1 VTVNGWFSIFR
12 LARQAGMPV
21 FSSSALRFSKDTQ
34 AVRQGKIGKVTYAET
49 YGSCE
54 LEPHHP
60 DLFWYGV
67 HGVEALFTIMGPGC
81 ETVQRGKTPAGKIEV
96 IGTWKDGRK
105 GILREDNAFHGLAK
119 GEKGESPA
127 GSFDGYVPLI
137 AEIMKFFKTGVAPVS
152 PEETIE
158 MFAFMEAADA
168 SKAQGGAAVSLG
180 SLD

>member
-1 VTVNGWFSIFR
+1 MR
-12 LARQAGMPV
+12 R
-21 FSSSALRFSKDTQ
+21 
-34 AVRQGKIGKVTYAET
+34 
-49 YGSCE
+49 
-54 LEPHHP
+54 
-60 DLFWYGV
+60 
-67 HGVEALFTIMGPGC
+67 
-81 ETVQRGKTPAGKIEV
+81 

-119 GEKGESPA
+119 GEQGESPA
-127 GSFDGYVPLI
+127 GSFDGYAPLI